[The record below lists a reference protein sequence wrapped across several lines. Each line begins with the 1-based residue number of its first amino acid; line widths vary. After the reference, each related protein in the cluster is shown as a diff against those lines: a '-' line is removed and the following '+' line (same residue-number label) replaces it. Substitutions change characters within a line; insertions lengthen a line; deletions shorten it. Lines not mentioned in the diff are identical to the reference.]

1 MAAEKRYYWIKLKES
16 FFSDDGPADFL
27 MSQTDGANYVVLYQ
41 MLCLKTINTDG
52 RLSNQIGE
60 VLIPYDVEKIRR
72 TCKYFSVDTIRIAM
86 NLYKALGLIYEDRD
100 GILVIAEHKE
110 LVGSETG
117 AAARMRNSRAN
128 RAALPGVTNG
138 EQGANIVTPEIRDK
152 ETKSTEFRDSEK
164 RDQITEDLV
173 VEEDARAGD
182 PLCDPGFGKVMT
194 YFMDKI
200 NPMPS
205 PIAIGEIQ
213 FYLHQA
219 DLEPDV
225 IIHAMQIAVDEKKTG
240 WSYIKAILQRY
251 AKSGLNRLPLVLSS
265 EQQFEEQKAA
275 AGQAPQRRSS
285 KGQDAVS
292 DLLSLHRRYEE
303 QT

>member
-1 MAAEKRYYWIKLKES
+1 MDKREQRNDITGDNVPRLSPGCPQEKEIDTEKES
-16 FFSDDGPADFL
+16 DIE
-27 MSQTDGANYVVLYQ
+27 TD
-41 MLCLKTINTDG
+41 
-52 RLSNQIGE
+52 
-60 VLIPYDVEKIRR
+60 
-72 TCKYFSVDTIRIAM
+72 
-86 NLYKALGLIYEDRD
+86 
-100 GILVIAEHKE
+100 
-110 LVGSETG
+110 
-117 AAARMRNSRAN
+117 
-128 RAALPGVTNG
+128 
-138 EQGANIVTPEIRDK
+138 
-152 ETKSTEFRDSEK
+152 
-164 RDQITEDLV
+164 TEDLAE
-173 VEEDARAGD
+173 EEDARAGD

-213 FYLHQA
+213 YFLHQA

-275 AGQAPQRRSS
+275 AGQATQRRSS